1 VLEVADTHECSSLR
15 TVQHS
20 KLNERKHGDVSVNIS
35 GASLALELLRARAL
49 VQSGSSFEKIAGSG
63 GATVTATHTRL
74 ASEDLS
80 RAPLL

>member
-1 VLEVADTHECSSLR
+1 MQFFEDRATFKAEREKARRRVRKYKRRFARIRVAAC
-15 TVQHS
+15 
-20 KLNERKHGDVSVNIS
+20 
-35 GASLALELLRARAL
+35 AL